1 MIFDNMKITTKLA
14 VSSAAFLAP
23 IAVMLYL
30 MISVSNTS
38 IQSVKNELRGTACLR
53 PVIELLAAI
62 PRYLGIGDNRT
73 SGNASAPSGDLEQ
86 QFNVLTGLLK
96 DSDAAKFREQRIR
109 GEAGEGSVQERR
121 TGGGTN
127 SGTSLAAAS
136 YDMLKA
142 VKPGSI
148 KETLKV
154 YTNVTENM
162 ADLISYICDTYGL
175 ITDPEINNYH
185 LIDISLNFLPQAQ
198 KRCIRVGNIIRLAGL
213 RQTLSEE
220 DRRELE
226 TCLVLLR
233 EIDHQKSNTVLK
245 AISGFYPDSPA
256 VPDDPKTKDILSH
269 LSTYQ
274 ASLYRLVIV
283 LEKAINTD
291 SPEQFFPIIM
301 NQLSQIDKDVFPLF
315 NITLDELDILL
326 QNRVTALYSRLTRSL
341 VVAILASILA
351 FFIIIMTNI
360 SISQSTTRLKLLFN
374 GLQNNDLSAV
384 LDVNSHDEFGELM
397 TAFNRFLEKLKAVFI
412 AFSHHAS
419 MVSSSV
425 YDLSASAKEIST
437 TANEQST
444 SVAEIVATMEDNK
457 NLSRQAAIKTEE
469 VAELMEQTQ
478 KLSRRGAELRDINQ
492 DMMQDIRDQNAKI
505 IEEIMNL
512 ADMLNRIDETIG
524 IIDSI
529 ADQTKLIAFNAS
541 LEASSS
547 GEEGARFAVVA
558 GEIRRFADSVA
569 ESTGEIKERIEELQ
583 NASRAL
589 IEEANQGSQQIIHGY
604 DRMVE
609 QKIVFENIVEVSEN
623 VATRSRQ
630 ISNLSKQQE
639 LASSQIFQALTEISA
654 GVKQFVTATAST
666 SKIAD
671 NLNVMSIELQGT
683 VKKYRTGENG

>member
-1 MIFDNMKITTKLA
+1 VELLRLIPRHLE
-14 VSSAAFLAP
+14 
-23 IAVMLYL
+23 IAVD
-30 MISVSNTS
+30 
-38 IQSVKNELRGTACLR
+38 RGAEGAFVLNGE
-53 PVIELLAAI
+53 I
-62 PRYLGIGDNRT
+62 
-73 SGNASAPSGDLEQ
+73 EQ
-86 QFNVLTGLLK
+86 QFNALAELLE
-96 DSDAAKFREQRIR
+96 S
-109 GEAGEGSVQERR
+109 GSVQERQ
-121 TGGGTN
+121 TGNGTN
-127 SGTSLAAAS
+127 RGAPAAATI

-142 VKPGSI
+142 AKSGSVEETI
-148 KETLKV
+148 KT
-154 YTNVTENM
+154 YTNIAGKTVE
-162 ADLISYICDTYGL
+162 LISYIGNTYGL
-175 ITDPEINNYH
+175 MAYSETDSYY
-185 LIDISLNFLPQAQ
+185 LVDISLNCFPQAQ
-198 KRCIRVGNIIRLAGL
+198 ERCMRIGNIIRLADFRQGL
-213 RQTLSEE
+213 SGA
-220 DRRELE
+220 DRRELA
-226 TCLVLLR
+226 TCLALLG
-233 EIDHQKSNTVLK
+233 EIDYQKINTV
-245 AISGFYPDSPA
+245 IETVSGLFPDSPD
-256 VPDDPKTKDILSH
+256 VPIESQTKDIFSYLSN
-269 LSTYQ
+269 
-274 ASLYRLVIV
+274 YRDSIYRFVV
-283 LEKAINTD
+283 LLEGALN
-291 SPEQFFPIIM
+291 SGGRPEQFFPFIT
-301 NQLSQIDKDVFPLF
+301 NQLSKINEDIFPLW
-315 NITLDELDILL
+315 NITLDELDTLL
-326 QNRVTALYSRLTRSL
+326 RNRITTLYARLTRSL
-341 VVAILASILA
+341 ATAVLASILA

-360 SISQSTTRLKLLFN
+360 SISRSTARLKFLFN
-374 GLQNNDLSAV
+374 SLQDNDLSAALKV
-384 LDVNSHDEFGELM
+384 DSHDEFGELM
-397 TAFNRFLEKLKAVFI
+397 TAFNRFLEKLRAAFV
-412 AFSHHAS
+412 AFSRHAS

-457 NLSRQAAIKTEE
+457 NLSRQAAMKTEE
-469 VAELMEQTQ
+469 VAEMMEQTQ
-478 KLSRRGAELRDINQ
+478 KLSRRGAELRDVNQ

-569 ESTGEIKERIEELQ
+569 ESTGEIKEKIEELQ

-589 IEEANQGSQQIIHGY
+589 IEEANQGSQQIVYGY

-609 QKIVFENIVEVSEN
+609 QKTVFENIVEVSEN

-671 NLNVMSIELQGT
+671 NLKVMSIELQET
-683 VKKYRTGENG
+683 VNKYRTGKNG

>member
-1 MIFDNMKITTKLA
+1 MIFNNIKITTKLTIST
-14 VSSAAFLAP
+14 VAFLAP
-23 IAVMLYL
+23 IALMLYL
-30 MISVSNTS
+30 IISVSNS
-38 IQSVKNELRGTACLR
+38 SVQSAKNELRGTAR
-53 PVIELLAAI
+53 IKPVIELLHLI
-62 PRYLGIGDNRT
+62 PQYIGTAGNRALGDV
-73 SGNASAPSGDLEQ
+73 SALNDGIEQEFSVLVELLKGGPGQEQ
-86 QFNVLTGLLK
+86 QA
-96 DSDAAKFREQRIR
+96 D
-109 GEAGEGSVQERR
+109 GSANN
-121 TGGGTN
+121 GTY
-127 SGTSLAAAS
+127 LAAVS
-136 YDMLKA
+136 YDMLK
-142 VKPGSI
+142 SI
-148 KETLKV
+148 KPDNIEETLKV
-154 YTNVTENM
+154 HMDITRNM
-162 ADLISYICDTYGL
+162 IDILSYIGDTYGL
-175 ITDPEINNYH
+175 LIDPEINSCY
-185 LIDISLNFLPQAQ
+185 LIDIILDFLPQAQ
-198 KRCIRVGNIIRLAGL
+198 GRCARIENIIRLANF
-213 RQTLSEE
+213 RQTFSGK
-220 DRRELE
+220 DKKELE
-226 TCLVLLR
+226 TCLALLK
-233 EIDHQKSNTVLK
+233 EIDYQKSNTVLK
-245 AISGFYPDSPA
+245 TISGLYPDSPA
-256 VPDDPKTKDILSH
+256 AADGSETENILSY
-269 LSTYQ
+269 LSAYR
-274 ASLYRLVIV
+274 ASIYRLIVI
-283 LEKAINTD
+283 LEKVVSID
-291 SPEQFFPIIM
+291 SPERFFPILTE
-301 NQLSQIDKDVFPLF
+301 QLSKINENIFPLC
-315 NITLDELDILL
+315 NITLGQLDVLL
-326 QNRVTALYSRLTRSL
+326 QNRINAFYSRFVRSL
-341 VVAILASILA
+341 SIAILASILA

-360 SISQSTTRLKLLFN
+360 SISKSTAHLKILFDS
-374 GLQNNDLSAV
+374 LQNSDLSAV
-384 LDVNSHDEFGELM
+384 LEVDSRDEFGELM
-397 TAFNRFLEKLKAVFI
+397 TAFNQFLEKLRAAFV

-492 DMMQDIRDQNAKI
+492 DMMQDIRDQNVKI

-547 GEEGARFAVVA
+547 GGEGARFAVVA

-569 ESTGEIKERIEELQ
+569 ESTGEIKEKIEELQ

-609 QKIVFENIVEVSEN
+609 QKTVFENIVEVSEN

-671 NLNVMSIELQGT
+671 NLNVMSIELQET
-683 VKKYRTGENG
+683 VNKYRTDKNR